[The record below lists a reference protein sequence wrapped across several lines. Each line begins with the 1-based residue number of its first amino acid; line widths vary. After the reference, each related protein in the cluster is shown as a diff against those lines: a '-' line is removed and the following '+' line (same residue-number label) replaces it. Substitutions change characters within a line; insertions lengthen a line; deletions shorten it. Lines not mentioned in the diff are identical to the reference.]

1 MFQRKYVTKS
11 TSQGPL
17 QYDAKMNKLNL
28 TKLFTA
34 DMSRKYVSAQLDF
47 SDSLLEGLG
56 TLSSSIGKETLPI
69 GNEVNFYC
77 IILYNIV

>member
-1 MFQRKYVTKS
+1 LFQRKYVTKS
-11 TSQGPL
+11 ASQGPL
-17 QYDAKMNKLNL
+17 QSDAKMHKLNL

-47 SDSLLEGLG
+47 SGSLLESLG
-56 TLSSSIGKETLPI
+56 MLSSSIGKETLSI